1 MPCNPQL
8 RYDDMRDAIAGAKEQ
23 LELCR
28 HALTYFERLDES
40 SRKMGANIILQSGR
54 AITYGFE
61 DLAKHS
67 SAFAAWYR
75 PYDSQL
81 HANPIFKHFR
91 EVRNVLVHR
100 SGRIDLRHV
109 SAIPVHAPM
118 PGAIE
123 ELIADGSTIEH
134 MSMDFIHNRR
144 FLVVRTPEGLIEER
158 DIPQQREGRLWELV
172 DIKSFFR
179 DAPPEFAGVTVVE
192 SCQQYVSFLEQM
204 VTDAEAWHGM

>member
-1 MPCNPQL
+1 MKE
-8 RYDDMRDAIAGAKEQ
+8 AIAGAMDQ

-61 DLAKHS
+61 DLAKRS
-67 SAFAAWYR
+67 SAFASWYR
-75 PYDSQL
+75 PYDAQL

-100 SGRIDLRHV
+100 SGRIDLQHI
-109 SAIPVHAPM
+109 STHPVHDPK

-123 ELIADGSTIEH
+123 ELIADGSTIDH
-134 MSMDFIHNRR
+134 MSIDFIYNRR
-144 FLVVRTPEGLIEER
+144 FLVVRTPDGRREER
-158 DIPQQREGRLWELV
+158 DVPQKREGHWWELV
-172 DIKSFFR
+172 DIQSYFR
-179 DAPPEFAGVTVVE
+179 DAPPEFAGVTVVQ
-192 SCQQYVSFLEQM
+192 SCQQYVVFLEKM
-204 VTDAEAWHGM
+204 VMDAATRFGT